1 SAHARALGIKPGFP
15 PSFKALVRLYSEAGM
30 FSELSEHY
38 ERAVDQADDR
48 ETKVAYL
55 FKIGRLHEDAL
66 GQPARAVTSYR
77 RILDLVKD
85 HLGAI
90 HAWQRAAERS
100 GRSQELI
107 EALEFEAHIA
117 VEKTR
122 QVPLLYRAAEVGESE
137 LRGAELAL
145 TKVGSVLELDPS
157 DAPALRLMSELL
169 HREGRGEGRL
179 GTYRAESRAT
189 PKAEGRAAL

>member
-48 ETKVAYL
+48 ETKVAHL

-66 GQPARAVTSYR
+66 GQPARAVASYR

-107 EALEFEAHIA
+107 DGLRVEAQLAGA
-117 VEKTR
+117 TAR
-122 QVPLLYRAAEVGESE
+122 QVPRLYRAAEVAEAE
-137 LRGAELAL
+137 RRDAELPLA
-145 TKVGSVLELDPS
+145 KVRRVLKLDPH
-157 DAPALRLMSELL
+157 DPPPLRLMSALL
-169 HREGRGEGRL
+169 HREGRWEDRL
-179 GTYRAESRAT
+179 ETYRAEWRAT
-189 PKAEGRAAL
+189 P